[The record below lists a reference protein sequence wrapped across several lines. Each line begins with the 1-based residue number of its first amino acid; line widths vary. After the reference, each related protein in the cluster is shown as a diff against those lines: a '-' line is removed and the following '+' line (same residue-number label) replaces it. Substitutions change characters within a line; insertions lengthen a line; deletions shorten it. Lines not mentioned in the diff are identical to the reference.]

1 MLEISTWSHITQI
14 AMTFKKQY
22 MIFCNV
28 ILKYIFG
35 HSLLYYDSD
44 VLFQVIWTQSPVT
57 YCWQFLSYRITSDW
71 WVTMEHKQNNCL
83 IPTILLKFKNLSQKK
98 IDCIFQQWIK
108 MKSSITI
115 IICFCFLSLVGALQ
129 ECCVLWTWGHR
140 EDLPGPQNGS
150 FCGSKYFELCY

>member
-22 MIFCNV
+22 MVFCNV

-115 IICFCFLSLVGALQ
+115 IIWVFFIISWSITR
-129 ECCVLWTWGHR
+129 VLCSMDLRPQGRPTWPT
-140 EDLPGPQNGS
+140 EWLILWQ
-150 FCGSKYFELCY
+150 